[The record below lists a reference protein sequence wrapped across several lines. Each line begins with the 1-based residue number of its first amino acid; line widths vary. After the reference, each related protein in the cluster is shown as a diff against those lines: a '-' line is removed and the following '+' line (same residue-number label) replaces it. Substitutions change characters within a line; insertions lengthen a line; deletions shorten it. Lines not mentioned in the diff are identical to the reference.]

1 MLRDQPRRHRGPSAL
16 PQSRNSLVIQRKS
29 VHTGQ
34 SPTHTAGAGFISCD
48 IANSHHGAVGKW
60 MDGPVLGNATLV
72 TSLGS
77 EGSMR
82 VGLHLVSGC
91 MLNVASP
98 EAVALSKVP
107 RTVLASTSNEQQLD
121 NSIPS

>member
-1 MLRDQPRRHRGPSAL
+1 
-16 PQSRNSLVIQRKS
+16 
-29 VHTGQ
+29 
-34 SPTHTAGAGFISCD
+34 
-48 IANSHHGAVGKW
+48 

-107 RTVLASTSNEQQLD
+107 RTVLASASNEQQLD
-121 NSIPS
+121 NSIQQDAAVPNSEVAHCGWCAGRILLGTRWAV